1 MPLGGWRS
9 AALGDWE
16 EKKMIELALLV
27 ALALL
32 IAHWL
37 AWKIAAREVYSARP
51 IRASAQPSTPYYRTQ
66 NGMADYKFSF
76 EKQLD
81 GNWRVYIL
89 AQPSYG
95 AWPTDAQATHRL
107 VDKRGRFYICWTDP
121 LRTEFDAQRV
131 AALWA
136 DATQVYIKTGRFPD
150 GEWIR
155 TWKPRF

>member
-16 EKKMIELALLV
+16 GEEMIEV
-27 ALALL
+27 ALL
-32 IAHWL
+32 IALVVLIVRWL
-37 AWKIAAREVYSARP
+37 AWNIPAAEVYSARP
-51 IRASAQPSTPYYRTQ
+51 IRASAQPSTPSYRTQ
-66 NGMADYKFSF
+66 DGMADYKFSF

-81 GNWRVYIL
+81 GNWRAYIL

-95 AWPTDAQATHRL
+95 ARLPDAHATHRL
-107 VDKRGRFYICWTDP
+107 IDKRGRSYICWTGP

-131 AALWA
+131 AAVWA

-150 GEWIR
+150 GEWVQ